1 MAAVTQIDGI
11 KRVLQELYYLDRSLH
26 KTITGRMR
34 TAAQPIAD
42 YVGSLF
48 PDSDALSGWEASA
61 SGQRTKGGFP
71 KYYGP
76 SARKGVKVR
85 TGGRVNRLTGMAPV
99 VKLVQTDPAG
109 AVFDISGRLSTRG
122 SHPNFI
128 PNLRGK
134 QGEASRAMWPGVLSK
149 FPAIESE
156 IRAAVAEAEKVV
168 NKSLAAGAE
177 SRTAKQSAFASARSR
192 TSLGRFGVRG
202 I

>member
-48 PDSDALSGWEASA
+48 PESDALSGWEASA
-61 SGQRTKGGFP
+61 SGQRTAGGFP

-85 TGGRVNRLTGMAPV
+85 TGGRTNRLTGMAPI

-109 AVFDISGRLSTRG
+109 AIFDISGRLSTRG

-168 NKSLAAGAE
+168 NESLAAGAE
-177 SRTAKQSAFASARSR
+177 SRTAKQSAFASARGR

>member
-48 PDSDALSGWEASA
+48 PESDALSGWEASA
-61 SGQRTKGGFP
+61 SGQRTAGGFP

-85 TGGRVNRLTGMAPV
+85 TGGRVNRLTGMAPI

-109 AVFDISGRLSTRG
+109 AIFDISGRLSTRG

-168 NKSLAAGAE
+168 NESLAAGAE
-177 SRTAKQSAFASARSR
+177 SRTAKQSAFASARGR

>member
-85 TGGRVNRLTGMAPV
+85 TGGRVNRLTGMAPI

-177 SRTAKQSAFASARSR
+177 SRTAKQSAFASARGR

>member
-11 KRVLQELYYLDRSLH
+11 KKVLQELYYLDRSLH
-26 KTITGRMR
+26 KSITGRMR

-42 YVGSLF
+42 YVGTLF
-48 PDSDALSGWEASA
+48 PESDALSRWQGSA
-61 SGQRTKGGFP
+61 SGQRTAGGFP

-76 SARKGVKVR
+76 SARKGIKVR
-85 TGGRVNRLTGMAPV
+85 TGGRVNRATGMAPI

-109 AVFDISGRLSTRG
+109 AIFDISGRTSSG
-122 SHPNFI
+122 KHPNFI

-156 IRAAVAEAEKVV
+156 IRAAIAEAEKVV
-168 NKSLAAGAE
+168 NDSLAAGAE
-177 SRTAKQSAFASARSR
+177 SRTGKQSAFASARGR
-192 TSLGRFGVRG
+192 TSLGRFGLRG

>member
-48 PDSDALSGWEASA
+48 PASDALSGWEASA

-177 SRTAKQSAFASARSR
+177 SRTAKQSAFASARGR